1 MRGCVTVQ
9 TLKGLNMN
17 KVTKDLMKWFPVLSE
32 NNAMVVHTQLMY
44 DGIDFSE
51 ISNKELKAEAKR
63 VIDKLYGEVK

>member
-1 MRGCVTVQ
+1 
-9 TLKGLNMN
+9 MN

-51 ISNKELKAEAKR
+51 VSNKELKAEAKR

>member
-1 MRGCVTVQ
+1 MLGCVTVKS
-9 TLKGLNMN
+9 KGLNMN

-44 DGIDFSE
+44 DGVDFSE
-51 ISNKELKAEAKR
+51 IGNKELKAEAKR

>member
-1 MRGCVTVQ
+1 
-9 TLKGLNMN
+9 MN

-44 DGIDFSE
+44 DGVDFSE
-51 ISNKELKAEAKR
+51 VSNKELKAEAKR

>member
-1 MRGCVTVQ
+1 
-9 TLKGLNMN
+9 MN

-44 DGIDFSE
+44 DGVDFSE

>member
-1 MRGCVTVQ
+1 M
-9 TLKGLNMN
+9 MN
-17 KVTKDLMKWFPVLSE
+17 KVTKDIMKWFPVLSE
-32 NNAMVVHTQLMY
+32 NNAMVVHTQLMW

>member
-1 MRGCVTVQ
+1 
-9 TLKGLNMN
+9 MN

>member
-1 MRGCVTVQ
+1 MRGCVIVQ

-17 KVTKDLMKWFPVLSE
+17 KVTKDIMKWFPVLSE
-32 NNAMVVHTQLMY
+32 NNAMAVHTQLMW

-51 ISNKELKAEAKR
+51 ISNKELKAEAKC

>member
-1 MRGCVTVQ
+1 
-9 TLKGLNMN
+9 MN
-17 KVTKDLMKWFPVLSE
+17 KVTKDIMKWFPVLSE
-32 NNAMVVHTQLMY
+32 NNAMVVHTQLMW

>member
-1 MRGCVTVQ
+1 
-9 TLKGLNMN
+9 MN
-17 KVTKDLMKWFPVLSE
+17 KVTKDIIKWFPVLSE
-32 NNAMVVHTQLMY
+32 NNAMVVHTQMMY

>member
-1 MRGCVTVQ
+1 
-9 TLKGLNMN
+9 MN

-44 DGIDFSE
+44 DGVDFSE
-51 ISNKELKAEAKR
+51 VSNKKLKAEAKR

>member
-1 MRGCVTVQ
+1 MRGCVTVKS
-9 TLKGLNMN
+9 KGLNMN
-17 KVTKDLMKWFPVLSE
+17 KVTKDLMKMFPQLDE
-32 NNAMVVHTQLMY
+32 GKAFDVHMQLMC